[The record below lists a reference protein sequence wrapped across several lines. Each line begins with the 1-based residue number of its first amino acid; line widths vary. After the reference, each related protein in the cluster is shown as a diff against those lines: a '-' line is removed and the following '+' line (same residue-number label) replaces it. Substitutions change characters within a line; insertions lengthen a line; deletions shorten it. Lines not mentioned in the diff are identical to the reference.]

1 MDFETA
7 TDQELNVKLTELELT
22 KRYPQAKSIEF
33 DGRQNCFWVNS
44 VGFSSFKVEE
54 YCTDISATW
63 PLMIEH
69 GIELSPCFNGWWFAG
84 VVDSY
89 THDEEALSYSG
100 ITTCENPL
108 RAVVVC
114 LIKTLENK
122 HDRT

>member
-22 KRYPQAKSIEF
+22 KRYPHAKSIEF

-69 GIELSPCFNGWWFAG
+69 SLTLSPVSWP
-84 VVDSY
+84 
-89 THDEEALSYSG
+89 EECIG
-100 ITTCENPL
+100 QWGCETNDDRDISVFLTDPL

-114 LIKTLENK
+114 LIKVLEAK
-122 HDRT
+122 HERT